1 MWKGRGKE
9 ELHGGGYLLA
19 EIILN
24 KRLFRSQNK
33 RFFNANRSGSDE
45 LRNLPMPKRGRARS
59 SSSRRSLGDIMV
71 DRASINDVILILRL
85 KLALPA

>member
-1 MWKGRGKE
+1 MWMVRGKE
-9 ELHGGGYLLA
+9 ELHGGGYLLE

-33 RFFNANRSGSDE
+33 RFFNASRSGSDE

-59 SSSRRSLGDIMV
+59 SSSHRKIMRSTFF
-71 DRASINDVILILRL
+71 RSS
-85 KLALPA
+85 